1 MQARPL
7 TEADLPRAVALST
20 LVGWNQTAA
29 DWRAFL
35 EGGAVRAL
43 DDGHPDC
50 LAATAAVLPFG
61 RDLAWISMVLV
72 RPDRRREG
80 LATRLM
86 RWAVE
91 HLHGTRCAALDA
103 TPAGRE
109 VYRGLGFADAFGFAR
124 WRLDGPLRAPP
135 VPVRP
140 VLEADWPSLL
150 ARDAEAFGASRGAL
164 LRGFARRAPVSAW
177 IAEDGSGFVLGR
189 DGVRAPQIGPVVA
202 ADGATAAALVAA
214 AQRATGG
221 PVLIDVTDV
230 AGELLSAMRE
240 AGAERLR
247 PFTRMAL
254 GAPPPGDMRQLVAMA
269 GPEFG

>member
-43 DDGHPDC
+43 DDDHPDC

-150 ARDAEAFGASRGAL
+150 ARDAEAFGAPRGAL
-164 LRGFARRAPVSAW
+164 LRGSRGARRYRHGSRRMGRVSCSA
-177 IAEDGSGFVLGR
+177 
-189 DGVRAPQIGPVVA
+189 
-202 ADGATAAALVAA
+202 ATACVH
-214 AQRATGG
+214 RRSGRW
-221 PVLIDVTDV
+221 
-230 AGELLSAMRE
+230 S
-240 AGAERLR
+240 R
-247 PFTRMAL
+247 PM
-254 GAPPPGDMRQLVAMA
+254 APPRPPWWPPRSARPA
-269 GPEFG
+269 GRC